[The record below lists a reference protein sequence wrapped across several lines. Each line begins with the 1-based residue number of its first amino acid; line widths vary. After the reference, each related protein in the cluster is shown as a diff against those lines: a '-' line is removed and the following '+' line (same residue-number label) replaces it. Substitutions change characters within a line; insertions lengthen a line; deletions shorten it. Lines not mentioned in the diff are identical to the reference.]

1 MPLIDTLALKTGL
14 LNGGMPEAQASAIVE
29 ALASADTGQLATKAD
44 IADLNGRID
53 ALQATL
59 NGRIDGL
66 QATLN
71 GRIDGL
77 TVDVNGRFDALK
89 ADVNGRF
96 DALNGKL
103 NLLLA
108 FFTPLLIAVLALLWR
123 AFFR

>member
-29 ALASADTGQLATKAD
+29 ALANADTGQLATKAD
-44 IADLNGRID
+44 VADLNGRID
-53 ALQATL
+53 TL
-59 NGRIDGL
+59 H
-66 QATLN
+66 AEM
-71 GRIDGL
+71 
-77 TVDVNGRFDALK
+77 
-89 ADVNGRF
+89 NGRF

-108 FFTPLLIAVLALLWR
+108 FFTPLLVAVLALLWR

>member
-29 ALASADTGQLATKAD
+29 ALANADTGQLATKAD
-44 IADLNGRID
+44 VADLNGRID
-53 ALQATL
+53 TL
-59 NGRIDGL
+59 H
-66 QATLN
+66 AEM
-71 GRIDGL
+71 
-77 TVDVNGRFDALK
+77 NGRFDALN

-108 FFTPLLIAVLALLWR
+108 FFTPLLVAVLALLWR

>member
-29 ALASADTGQLATKAD
+29 ALANADTGQLATKAD
-44 IADLNGRID
+44 VADLNGRID
-53 ALQATL
+53 TL
-59 NGRIDGL
+59 H
-66 QATLN
+66 
-71 GRIDGL
+71 
-77 TVDVNGRFDALK
+77 
-89 ADVNGRF
+89 ADMNGRF

-108 FFTPLLIAVLALLWR
+108 FFTPLLVAVLALLWR

>member
-29 ALASADTGQLATKAD
+29 ALANADTGQLATKAD
-44 IADLNGRID
+44 VADLNGRID
-53 ALQATL
+53 TL
-59 NGRIDGL
+59 H
-66 QATLN
+66 AEM
-71 GRIDGL
+71 
-77 TVDVNGRFDALK
+77 NGRFDALNVEMNGRFDALNVEMNGRFEALN

-108 FFTPLLIAVLALLWR
+108 FFTPLLVAVLALLWR